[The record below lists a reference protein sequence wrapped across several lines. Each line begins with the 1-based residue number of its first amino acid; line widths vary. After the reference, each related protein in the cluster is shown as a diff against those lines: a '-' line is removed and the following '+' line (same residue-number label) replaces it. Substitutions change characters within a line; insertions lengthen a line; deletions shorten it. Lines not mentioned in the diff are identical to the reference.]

1 MCKPACVI
9 GKKHREAVELSSRS
23 NGAFYE
29 HDDLLSTLMRAAL
42 IGDTGAIIDLV
53 ARGVDINAPDRY
65 GRTAL
70 MEAIYAD
77 HTDAVETLLKLG
89 ADVNAR
95 DDNGWTPLMEA
106 ASKGR
111 SCAVEILL
119 AYGAAANAVCKNGR
133 TALKVA
139 PRTSTE
145 IKRRLKQAAAKT

>member
-9 GKKHREAVELSSRS
+9 GKKHREAVEALSRS
-23 NGAFYE
+23 NGSPLE
-29 HDDLLSTLMRAAL
+29 HDDLLSSLMRVAL
-42 IGDTGAIIDLV
+42 IGHSGAITDLLACGLDV
-53 ARGVDINAPDRY
+53 NARDRY

-70 MEAIYAD
+70 MEAIYAG

-111 SCAVEILL
+111 SCAVKLLL
-119 AYGAAANAVCKNGR
+119 AYGADTNAVCKNGR

-139 PRTSTE
+139 PRANAE
-145 IKRRLKQAAAKT
+145 IKRRLKQAAAKP